1 MNISR
6 KHRLH
11 EHSKENFYCLY
22 GKHTPESWLLAWD
35 WKTYYHAEHAARNR
49 VSHREFRKEIK
60 KGGIL

>member
-11 EHSKENFYCLY
+11 LYTKCHHYNFRLGLY
-22 GKHTPESWLLAWD
+22 REIGRSEELYVK
-35 WKTYYHAEHAARNR
+35 AEQTARCR
-49 VSHREFRKEIK
+49 KLHREFRKEIK

>member
-11 EHSKENFYCLY
+11 LYTKCHHYNFRLGYNGVFGRSEILY
-22 GKHTPESWLLAWD
+22 VK
-35 WKTYYHAEHAARNR
+35 AEQTARCR
-49 VSHREFRKEIK
+49 KIHREFRKEIK